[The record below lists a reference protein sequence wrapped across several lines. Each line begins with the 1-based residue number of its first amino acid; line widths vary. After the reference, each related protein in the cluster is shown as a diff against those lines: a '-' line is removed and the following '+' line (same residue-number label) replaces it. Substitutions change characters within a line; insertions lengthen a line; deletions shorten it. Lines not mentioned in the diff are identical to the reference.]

1 MSGIYVIGSKPGADY
16 AERIKRLRGETR
28 LTQQALADRL
38 GVSFATVNR
47 WENRQT
53 KPSRI
58 YWNQLQ
64 QLEMRMAEDSAS
76 YGEKEEKKPLIIDF
90 TAQPEVVKVLAEGER
105 LSFGHL
111 ANPAFATEISSI
123 DPLPHQRIAV
133 YDHMLKQPRLRFL
146 LADDAGAGKTIM
158 SGLYIREMLSRRL
171 LRRILVVPPAG
182 LVGNWRRELLTLFH
196 LPFRIVTGADARADN
211 PFQGEAGDRVIISVD
226 TMASPRMFAR
236 LRETTVAP
244 YDLVIFD
251 EAHKLAADR
260 GNDLRVRKTDR
271 YCLAEAI
278 AGVQSR
284 NSHWRLGWNA
294 HHLLLLTAT
303 PHMGKDYPYYALWR
317 LLEPEM
323 LATPDAF
330 DEYPRE
336 QRQLHFIRRT
346 KEEMVYLDGRPLY
359 PKRMS
364 DTLGYE
370 LSQRPSVAQG
380 AMAGE
385 DISEQKL
392 YDETTDYLR
401 FVYNKAKLLNRE
413 AARLAM
419 SVFQRRLASS
429 TYALLRSFE
438 RRMEKLNALIE
449 DIQDG
454 KITPEQMMTFQ
465 ARLHEDDLLDTTGA
479 DDEGDEEC
487 GEAHEAAED
496 RLLQGVVAASLADLL
511 AEKEQV
517 KGLLDLAGKV
527 HNGGHESKF
536 DKLREVL
543 TDSRFSGE
551 KFIVFTEH
559 RDTLEFLV
567 RRLGGMGYT
576 GQIAQIHGGM
586 QYLQR
591 EEEVERFRKP
601 LDQGGARFLVCTDAA
616 GEGINLQ
623 FCWIMINYDVPWNP
637 ARLEQRMGRIHR
649 YGQKHDPVVIMNLVA
664 PATREG
670 RVLKVLLDKLE
681 KIRKELQSDK
691 VFDCIGRI
699 FEGVSIKRY
708 MELAVTEDAD
718 SVARQLDGRLTK
730 EQIEAVAKREN
741 SLYGAGGDVAKEL
754 PRLRVSMEQEVYFR
768 LMPGYIRQY
777 IRQAAP
783 LLDIEIDGDMDGVFS
798 LRPLRFGAMDPL
810 FPVLELYSE
819 QSRDNFSVVRPT
831 DRKDVI
837 WLHPGEPV
845 FDRFRDLAIER
856 LSEEGTRGAVFID
869 PSATRPYLFHLARI
883 SVIRKA
889 DIPEAPADAET
900 RYEYDAE
907 TRRHG
912 DTATYDLP
920 ASPPLRV
927 PASPSSPASPPLR
940 VPASPSSPASPSLR
954 VPASPSSPASPPLR
968 VPASSL
974 LSPSPSPGSGLDR
987 EETLECRLVGIC
999 QQEGSEIEICP
1010 VEHLLLLKGGH
1021 GLPASAQ
1028 RLAVAAADQK
1038 ELARAYLV
1046 ERVARGMALE
1056 RKKALADSVPER
1068 EGFIRRGFDYQ
1079 ETELATAR
1087 AKHSGKARN
1096 GNRKAMEAL
1105 EEVKRQQRELAAR
1118 RRNALAVLRREP
1130 DLIAPGEIT
1139 FVAHALVVPS
1149 FDSVDIE
1156 QHETNVEMAAMQVA
1170 QAFEEAAGAKVLD
1183 VHTPELAR
1191 QAGLPD
1197 NPGFDLLS
1205 IRPVQSR
1212 DAETRRGGDAE
1223 PSASPRPR
1231 VSASPRLLPDRVPA
1245 SAYGG
1250 KEIRCIEVKGR
1261 ATTGDIEVSANEW
1274 AKACN
1279 MREDYWLYAVYNC
1292 ATPNP
1297 RLARV
1302 QDPFGNLLAKAK
1314 GSVLV
1319 SHAQVVEAEVST

>member
-1 MSGIYVIGSKPGADY
+1 MTERYVIGPKPGDDY
-16 AERIKRLRGETR
+16 AERIKRLRVDIG
-28 LTQQALADRL
+28 LTQQELSDRL

-47 WENRQT
+47 WENEQT
-53 KPSRI
+53 RPSRV
-58 YWNQLQ
+58 YWKHLQ
-64 QLEMRMAEDSAS
+64 QLEMNIAEESAP
-76 YGEKEEKKPLIIDF
+76 YGKQEEAPPAILDF
-90 TAQPEVVKVLAEGER
+90 TALPQVVKVLAEGER

-111 ANPAFATEISSI
+111 MNPAFATEISSI

-171 LRRILVVPPAG
+171 LRRILIVPPAG
-182 LVGNWRRELLTLFH
+182 LVGNWRRELLTLFN
-196 LPFRIVTGADARADN
+196 LPFRIVTGPDSLAEN
-211 PFQGEAGDRVIISVD
+211 PFEGDASDRVIVSVD
-226 TMASPRMFAR
+226 TLASSRVFAR
-236 LRETTVAP
+236 LREASVVP

-260 GNDLRVRKTDR
+260 GNDLRIRKTDR

-278 AGVQSR
+278 AGVQAQNGR
-284 NSHWRLGWNA
+284 WQLGWSA

-303 PHMGKDYPYYALWR
+303 PHMGKDYPYYAIWR

-330 DEYPRE
+330 DEFPRD
-336 QRQLHFIRRT
+336 QRQSHFIRRT

-359 PKRMS
+359 PKRIS
-364 DTLGYE
+364 DTLGYD
-370 LSQRPSVAQG
+370 LTQG
-380 AMAGE
+380 E
-385 DISEQKL
+385 VSEQKL

-438 RRMEKLNALIE
+438 RRMEKLDKLID

-454 KITPEQMMTFQ
+454 KITTDQMLTFQ
-465 ARLHEDDLLDTTGA
+465 ARLHEDDLLDTTSA
-479 DDEGDEEC
+479 DDEGDEEH

-496 RLLQGVVAASLADLL
+496 RLLQGVVAASLTDLL

-517 KGLLDLAGKV
+517 RGLLNLARKV
-527 HNGGHESKF
+527 HDGGHESKF
-536 DKLREVL
+536 DKLRDVL

-591 EEEVERFRKP
+591 EDEVERFRKP
-601 LDQGGARFLVCTDAA
+601 LDEGGARFLICTDAA

-664 PATREG
+664 PSTREG
-670 RVLKVLLDKLE
+670 KVLKVLLDKLE

-691 VFDCIGRI
+691 VFDCIGRL
-699 FEGVSIKRY
+699 FDGVSIKRY

-718 SVARQLDGRLTK
+718 EVALQLDGRLTK
-730 EQIEAVAKREN
+730 DQIEAVSEREK
-741 SLYGAGGDVAKEL
+741 SLYGTGGDVAKEL
-754 PRLRVSMEQEVYFR
+754 SRLRVSMEHEVFFR

-777 IRQAAP
+777 IQQAAP

-798 LRPLRFGAMDPL
+798 LRALRFGSMDPL
-810 FPVLELYSE
+810 LPVLELYPE
-819 QSRDNFSVVRPT
+819 KCRDSFSVARPS

-845 FDRFRDLAIER
+845 FERFRALTTER
-856 LSEEGTRGAVFID
+856 LANVGTRGAVFID
-869 PSATRPYLFHLARI
+869 PSASKPYLFHMA
-883 SVIRKA
+883 
-889 DIPEAPADAET
+889 
-900 RYEYDAE
+900 
-907 TRRHG
+907 
-912 DTATYDLP
+912 
-920 ASPPLRV
+920 
-927 PASPSSPASPPLR
+927 
-940 VPASPSSPASPSLR
+940 
-954 VPASPSSPASPPLR
+954 
-968 VPASSL
+968 L
-974 LSPSPSPGSGLDR
+974 LSVVRRADPELTDFAQ
-987 EETLECRLVGIC
+987 EEVLECRLVGVC
-999 QQEGSEIEICP
+999 QEEGAEISVCP

-1028 RLAVAAADQK
+1028 RLAVAATEQK
-1038 ELARAYLV
+1038 ELARAYLA
-1046 ERVARGMALE
+1046 ERIARGMALE
-1056 RKKALADSVPER
+1056 RKKTLVDNIPER
-1068 EGFIRRGFDYQ
+1068 EVFIRRGFDYQ
-1079 ETELATAR
+1079 ESELATAR
-1087 AKHSGKARN
+1087 AKHADKARR

-1105 EEVKRQQRELAAR
+1105 DEIKRQQRELTACR
-1118 RRNALAVLRREP
+1118 QKALDVLHREP
-1130 DLIAPGEIT
+1130 DLIAPGEVT

-1149 FDSVDIE
+1149 SDPMDVE
-1156 QHETNVEMAAMQVA
+1156 QHDANVEKVAMQLA

-1191 QAGLPD
+1191 NAGLPD

-1205 IRPVQSR
+1205 IRPGNEKRS
-1212 DAETRRGGDAE
+1212 
-1223 PSASPRPR
+1223 
-1231 VSASPRLLPDRVPA
+1231 
-1245 SAYGG
+1245 
-1250 KEIRCIEVKGR
+1250 IEVKGR

-1279 MREDYWLYAVYNC
+1279 MRHDYWLYAVYNC
-1292 ATPNP
+1292 ATSNP

-1319 SHAQVVEAEVST
+1319 SHAQVAEAEVTT

>member
-1 MSGIYVIGSKPGADY
+1 MTDLYVIGTKPGDDY
-16 AERIKRLRGETR
+16 AERIKRLRVDFG

-47 WENRQT
+47 WENKQT
-53 KPSRI
+53 KPSRV
-58 YWNQLQ
+58 YWSHLK
-64 QLEMRMAEDSAS
+64 QLEIRVAEDLPP
-76 YGEKEEKKPLIIDF
+76 YGKPDKPPPAILDF
-90 TAQPEVVKVLAEGER
+90 TAQPEIVKVLAEGER

-111 ANPAFATEISSI
+111 MNPAFATEISSI

-171 LRRILVVPPAG
+171 LRRILIVPPAG
-182 LVGNWRRELLTLFH
+182 LVGNWRRELLTLFN
-196 LPFRIVTGADARADN
+196 LPFRIVAGSDARAEN
-211 PFQGEAGDRVIISVD
+211 PFQGEAGDRVIVSVD
-226 TMASPRMFAR
+226 TLASPRVFAR
-236 LRETTVAP
+236 LREPTVAP

-260 GNDLRVRKTDR
+260 GNDLRVRPTDR

-278 AGVQSR
+278 AGIQSQ
-284 NSHWRLGWNA
+284 NGHWRLGWSA

-303 PHMGKDYPYYALWR
+303 PHMGKDYPYYAIWR

-330 DEYPRE
+330 DEFPRD
-336 QRQLHFIRRT
+336 QRRSHFIRRT

-359 PKRMS
+359 PKRIS

-370 LSQRPSVAQG
+370 LTQGPAVAQG

-401 FVYNKAKLLNRE
+401 FVYNRAKLLNRE

-438 RRMEKLNALIE
+438 RRMEKLDNLIV

-454 KITPEQMMTFQ
+454 KITTEQMLTFQ
-465 ARLHEDDLLDTTGA
+465 ARLHEDDLLDTTSA
-479 DDEGDEEC
+479 DDEGDEEH

-517 KGLLDLAGKV
+517 QALLDLARKV
-527 HNGGHESKF
+527 HDGGHESKF

-543 TDSRFSGE
+543 TDSQFSGE
-551 KFIVFTEH
+551 KLIVFTEH

-567 RRLGGMGYT
+567 RRLGGLGYT

-586 QYLQR
+586 PYLQR
-591 EEEVERFRKP
+591 EDEVDRFRKP
-601 LDQGGARFLVCTDAA
+601 LDEGGARFLICTDAA

-664 PATREG
+664 PSTREG
-670 RVLKVLLDKLE
+670 KVLKVLLDKLE

-699 FEGVSIKRY
+699 FESVSIKRY
-708 MELAVTEDAD
+708 MELAVTQDVDA
-718 SVARQLDGRLTK
+718 VARQLDGRLTK
-730 EQIEAVAKREN
+730 EQIEALAKREK
-741 SLYGAGGDVAKEL
+741 SLYGTGGDVVKEL
-754 PRLRVSMEQEVYFR
+754 PRLRISMEQEVYFR

-777 IRQAAP
+777 IQQAAP
-783 LLDIEIDGDMDGVFS
+783 LMDIEIDGDMDGVFS
-798 LRPLRFGAMDPL
+798 LRPLRFAAMDPL
-810 FPVLELYSE
+810 LPVLELYPE
-819 QSRDNFSVVRPT
+819 KCRDSFTVARPT
-831 DRKDVI
+831 DCKDVI

-845 FDRFRDLAIER
+845 FDRFRDMVTER
-856 LSEEGTRGAVFID
+856 LTNIGTRGAVFVD

-883 SVIRKA
+883 SVVRKA
-889 DIPEAPADAET
+889 DVPDVPVDAET
-900 RYEYDAE
+900 RNGHDAE
-907 TRRHG
+907 TRRNG
-912 DTATYDLP
+912 DTGRMEISE
-920 ASPPLRV
+920 SPRSRV
-927 PASPSSPASPPLR
+927 AVSSP
-940 VPASPSSPASPSLR
+940 VP
-954 VPASPSSPASPPLR
+954 V
-968 VPASSL
+968 
-974 LSPSPSPGSGLDR
+974 SGLEQ
-987 EETLECRLVGIC
+987 EEILDCRLVGIC
-999 QQEGSEIEICP
+999 QQEGAEICVCP
-1010 VEHLLLLKGGH
+1010 VEHLLLLKAGH

-1028 RLAVAAADQK
+1028 RLAVAATEQK
-1038 ELARAYLV
+1038 DLARAYLA
-1046 ERVARGMALE
+1046 ERIARGMALE
-1056 RKKALADSVPER
+1056 HKKTLTDSIPER
-1068 EGFIRRGFDYQ
+1068 EEFIRRGYDYQ

-1087 AKHSGKARN
+1087 AKHSDKARK
-1096 GNRKAMEAL
+1096 GNRKAIDAL
-1105 EEVKRQQRELAAR
+1105 DEVKRQQRELAAR
-1118 RRNALAVLRREP
+1118 RENVLAVLHREP
-1130 DLIAPGEIT
+1130 DLIAPGEVT

-1149 FDSVDIE
+1149 SDPADIE
-1156 QHETNVEMAAMQVA
+1156 QHDTNVEMVAMQLA

-1191 QAGLPD
+1191 AAGLPD

-1205 IRPVQSR
+1205 IRSCPSD
-1212 DAETRRGGDAE
+1212 DAAKRRRGDTATDAL
-1223 PSASPRPR
+1223 SASPG
-1231 VSASPRLLPDRVPA
+1231 LRVPA
-1245 SAYGG
+1245 SISSSRPRVPVSAYSG

-1279 MREDYWLYAVYNC
+1279 MRQDYWFYAAYNC
-1292 ATPNP
+1292 ATSNP

-1302 QDPFGNLLAKAK
+1302 QDPFGKLLAKAK

-1319 SHAQVVEAEVST
+1319 SHAQVAEAEVGGESP

>member
-1 MSGIYVIGSKPGADY
+1 MTERYVIGPKPGDDY
-16 AERIKRLRGETR
+16 AERIKRLRGDIG
-28 LTQQALADRL
+28 LTQQALAERL

-53 KPSRI
+53 KPSRL
-58 YWNQLQ
+58 YWSQLQ
-64 QLEMRMAEDSAS
+64 QLEMRVAEESAP
-76 YGEKEEKKPLIIDF
+76 YGEKEEAPPAILDF
-90 TAQPEVVKVLAEGER
+90 TAGPQIVKVLAEGER

-111 ANPAFATEISSI
+111 MNPAFATEISSI

-171 LRRILVVPPAG
+171 LRRILIVPPAG
-182 LVGNWRRELLTLFH
+182 LVGNWRRELLTLFN
-196 LPFRIVTGADARADN
+196 LPFRIVTGPDARADN
-211 PFQGEAGDRVIISVD
+211 PFQGDSGDRVIVSVD
-226 TMASPRMFAR
+226 TMASPRVFAR
-236 LRETTVAP
+236 LREPTVVP

-260 GNDLRVRKTDR
+260 GNDLRIRKTDR

-278 AGVQSR
+278 AGVQS
-284 NSHWRLGWNA
+284 NNGHWRLGWSA

-303 PHMGKDYPYYALWR
+303 PHMGKNYPYYAMWR

-336 QRQLHFIRRT
+336 HRQSHFIRRT

-370 LSQRPSVAQG
+370 LTQG
-380 AMAGE
+380 E
-385 DISEQKL
+385 VSEQKL

-438 RRMEKLNALIE
+438 RRMEKLDKLID

-454 KITPEQMMTFQ
+454 KITTEQMLTFQ
-465 ARLHEDDLLDTTGA
+465 ARLHEDDLLDTTSA
-479 DDEGDEEC
+479 DDEGDEEH

-496 RLLQGVVAASLADLL
+496 RLLQGVVAASLTDLL

-517 KGLLDLAGKV
+517 RDLLDLARKV
-527 HNGGHESKF
+527 HDGGHESKF

-543 TDSRFSGE
+543 TDSRFIGE

-586 QYLQR
+586 PYLQR

-601 LDQGGARFLVCTDAA
+601 LDQGGARFLICTDAA

-649 YGQKHDPVVIMNLVA
+649 YGQKHDPVVITNLVA
-664 PATREG
+664 PSTREG
-670 RVLKVLLDKLE
+670 KVLKVLLDKLE
-681 KIRKELQSDK
+681 KIRKELESDK

-708 MELAVTEDAD
+708 MELAVTEDVDA
-718 SVARQLDGRLTK
+718 VAQQLDGRLTK
-730 EQIEAVAKREN
+730 EQIEALAKREK
-741 SLYGAGGDVAKEL
+741 SLYGAGGDVAKDL
-754 PRLRVSMEQEVYFR
+754 PRLRANMEQEIYFR
-768 LMPGYIRQY
+768 LLPGYIRQY
-777 IRQAAP
+777 IQQAAP

-798 LRPLRFGAMDPL
+798 LRALRFGAMDPL
-810 FPVLELYSE
+810 LPFLELYPE
-819 QSRDNFSVVRPT
+819 KSRDNFSVVRPT
-831 DRKDVI
+831 DRKDLI

-845 FDRFRDLAIER
+845 FERFRALATER
-856 LSEEGTRGAVFID
+856 LADVGTRGAVFVD
-869 PSATRPYLFHLARI
+869 PSSTKPYLFHMALL
-883 SVIRKA
+883 SVIRRA
-889 DIPEAPADAET
+889 DPELP
-900 RYEYDAE
+900 
-907 TRRHG
+907 
-912 DTATYDLP
+912 DL
-920 ASPPLRV
+920 AQEEV
-927 PASPSSPASPPLR
+927 
-940 VPASPSSPASPSLR
+940 
-954 VPASPSSPASPPLR
+954 
-968 VPASSL
+968 
-974 LSPSPSPGSGLDR
+974 LD
-987 EETLECRLVGIC
+987 CRLVGIC
-999 QQEGSEIEICP
+999 QEEGAEICVCP

-1028 RLAVAAADQK
+1028 RLAVAASEQK
-1038 ELARAYLV
+1038 ELARAFLA
-1046 ERVARGMALE
+1046 ERIARGMAID

-1079 ETELATAR
+1079 ETELAAAR
-1087 AKHSGKARN
+1087 AKHSDKARS
-1096 GNRKAMEAL
+1096 GNRKAMDAL
-1105 EEVKRQQRELAAR
+1105 DEVKRQQRELAAR
-1118 RRNALAVLRREP
+1118 RQNALAVLHREP
-1130 DLIAPGEIT
+1130 DLIAPGEVT

-1149 FDSVDIE
+1149 SDPADIE
-1156 QHETNVEMAAMQVA
+1156 QHDTNVEMVAMQLA

-1183 VHTPELAR
+1183 VHTPDLAR
-1191 QAGLPD
+1191 LAGLPD

-1205 IRPVQSR
+1205 IRPGSEKR
-1212 DAETRRGGDAE
+1212 
-1223 PSASPRPR
+1223 S
-1231 VSASPRLLPDRVPA
+1231 
-1245 SAYGG
+1245 
-1250 KEIRCIEVKGR
+1250 IEVKGR

-1279 MREDYWLYAVYNC
+1279 MRQDYWLYAVYNC
-1292 ATPNP
+1292 ATSNP

-1319 SHAQVVEAEVST
+1319 SHAQVAEAEVERHG

>member
-1 MSGIYVIGSKPGADY
+1 MTERYVIGPKPGDDY
-16 AERIKRLRGETR
+16 AERIKRFRGDIG
-28 LTQQALADRL
+28 LTQQSLADSL

-47 WENRQT
+47 WENKQT
-53 KPSRI
+53 KPSRL
-58 YWNQLQ
+58 YWSQLQ
-64 QLEMRMAEDSAS
+64 QLEMRMAEESATYS
-76 YGEKEEKKPLIIDF
+76 KPQRIPPAILDF
-90 TAQPEVVKVLAEGER
+90 TAQPDIVKVLAEGER
-105 LSFGHL
+105 LTLGHL
-111 ANPAFATEISSI
+111 MNPTFATEISSI

-171 LRRILVVPPAG
+171 LRRILIVAPAG
-182 LVGNWRRELLTLFH
+182 LVGNWRRELLTLFN
-196 LPFRIVTGADARADN
+196 LPFRIITGADARADN
-211 PFQGEAGDRVIISVD
+211 PFQGDAGDRVIISVD
-226 TMASPRMFAR
+226 TLASPRMFAR

-260 GNDLRVRKTDR
+260 GNDLRIRKTDR
-271 YCLAEAI
+271 YSLAEAI
-278 AGVQSR
+278 AGVQSQ
-284 NSHWRLGWNA
+284 NGHWRLGWSA

-303 PHMGKDYPYYALWR
+303 PHMGKDYPYYAIWR

-330 DEYPRE
+330 DEYPPE
-336 QRQLHFIRRT
+336 QRQAHFIRRT

-370 LSQRPSVAQG
+370 LTQG
-380 AMAGE
+380 NV
-385 DISEQKL
+385 SEQKL

-438 RRMEKLNALIE
+438 RRMEKLNTLID

-454 KITPEQMMTFQ
+454 KITTEQMLTLQ

-479 DDEGDEEC
+479 DDEGDEEH
-487 GEAHEAAED
+487 GEAHEAAEE
-496 RLLQGVVAASLADLL
+496 RLLQGVVAASLTDLL

-517 KGLLDLAGKV
+517 KELLDLARKV
-527 HNGGHESKF
+527 HDGGHESKF
-536 DKLREVL
+536 DKLREIL

-567 RRLGGMGYT
+567 RRLSGMGYT

-591 EEEVERFRKP
+591 EEEVDRFRKP
-601 LDQGGARFLVCTDAA
+601 LDQGGARFLICTDAA

-649 YGQKHDPVVIMNLVA
+649 YGQKHDPVVITNLVA
-664 PATREG
+664 PSTREG
-670 RVLKVLLDKLE
+670 KVLKVLLDKLE

-718 SVARQLDGRLTK
+718 AVARQLDGRLTK
-730 EQIEAVAKREN
+730 EQIEALAKREK
-741 SLYGAGGDVAKEL
+741 SLYGTGGDVAKDL
-754 PRLRVSMEQEVYFR
+754 PRLRANIEQEVYFR
-768 LMPGYIRQY
+768 LLPGYTRQY
-777 IRQAAP
+777 IQQAAP
-783 LLDIEIDGDMDGVFS
+783 LMDIEIEGDMEGVFS

-810 FPVLELYSE
+810 FPVLELYPE
-819 QSRDNFSVVRPT
+819 KCRENFSVARPS

-845 FDRFRDLAIER
+845 FERFRALATER
-856 LSEEGTRGAVFID
+856 LADIGKRGAVFID
-869 PSATRPYLFHLARI
+869 PSATKPYLFHMA
-883 SVIRKA
+883 
-889 DIPEAPADAET
+889 
-900 RYEYDAE
+900 
-907 TRRHG
+907 
-912 DTATYDLP
+912 
-920 ASPPLRV
+920 
-927 PASPSSPASPPLR
+927 
-940 VPASPSSPASPSLR
+940 
-954 VPASPSSPASPPLR
+954 
-968 VPASSL
+968 L
-974 LSPSPSPGSGLDR
+974 LSVVRRADSELPDLAQEEILD
-987 EETLECRLVGIC
+987 CRLVGIR
-999 QQEGSEIEICP
+999 QQEGSEICMCP
-1010 VEHLLLLKGGH
+1010 VEHLLLLKGGQ

-1028 RLAVAAADQK
+1028 RLAVVASEQK
-1038 ELARAYLV
+1038 ELARAYLA
-1046 ERVARGMALE
+1046 ERIARELALD
-1056 RKKALADSVPER
+1056 RKKALADSIPER

-1079 ETELATAR
+1079 ETELAVAR
-1087 AKHSGKARN
+1087 AKHSDKARS

-1105 EEVKRQQRELAAR
+1105 EEVKRQQRELATR
-1118 RRNALAVLRREP
+1118 RQNALAVLHREP
-1130 DLIAPGEIT
+1130 DLIAPDEVT

-1149 FDSVDIE
+1149 SDPADIE
-1156 QHETNVEMAAMQVA
+1156 QHNTNVEMVAMQLA

-1183 VHTPELAR
+1183 VHTPDLAR
-1191 QAGLPD
+1191 LAGLPD

-1205 IRPVQSR
+1205 IRPGNEKRS
-1212 DAETRRGGDAE
+1212 
-1223 PSASPRPR
+1223 
-1231 VSASPRLLPDRVPA
+1231 
-1245 SAYGG
+1245 
-1250 KEIRCIEVKGR
+1250 IEVKGR

-1279 MREDYWLYAVYNC
+1279 IRQDYWLYAVYNC
-1292 ATPNP
+1292 ATSNP

-1302 QDPFGNLLAKAK
+1302 QDPFGALLAKAK

-1319 SHAQVVEAEVST
+1319 SARQILDAQGDA